1 MTDDPLEKNRVA
13 LEPIQLKVLGGTFTV
28 REVFANPQDDL
39 EEVVRMIRATPSD
52 RWFVMLAE
60 ETQENAMD
68 VLALIDDEF
77 EFQSIAAGT
86 MENE

>member
-1 MTDDPLEKNRVA
+1 MTDDPQEKTRIT
-13 LEPIQLKVLGGTFTV
+13 LEPIKLKVLGGTFTV
-28 REVFANPQDDL
+28 REVFANPQQELD
-39 EEVVRMIRATPSD
+39 EVVRMIRSTPSD

-60 ETQENAMD
+60 EKQGDAID

-86 MENE
+86 MEND